1 MTGIPRVIFGALL
14 LGLAGS
20 ASAQTALEKQLG
32 GALEARKDAL
42 NLDTTKLKSESKLA
56 QNGKVAG
63 KGCSITY
70 YSGTGG
76 QAMAYVGPTADWNEA
91 FFLVSGDSV
100 PQVAEPTARKIALST
115 DGEPDRTVTANLLT
129 IKGEKEGERAAMIL
143 FSLPSVEAG
152 LDVMQDVEGVR
163 VTMDK
168 QQVFSLSWKDGHA
181 ARDQMRVCLVGK
193 IS

>member
-1 MTGIPRVIFGALL
+1 MTGIPKIIFGALL

-20 ASAQTALEKQLG
+20 ASAQTAQTALEKQL
-32 GALEARKDAL
+32 A
-42 NLDTTKLKSESKLA
+42 
-56 QNGKVAG
+56 
-63 KGCSITY
+63 
-70 YSGTGG
+70 GTGG

-91 FFLVSGDSV
+91 FFLISGDSV
-100 PQVAEPTARKIALST
+100 PQVAEPTPKKITLST
-115 DGEPDRTVTANLLT
+115 YGEPDRTVTANLLT
-129 IKGEKEGERAAMIL
+129 IKGEKVGEATAMIL

-152 LDVMQDVEGVR
+152 LEVMQDVEGVR

>member
-1 MTGIPRVIFGALL
+1 MTKNLKIMCGALL
-14 LGLAGS
+14 LGSAGS
-20 ASAQTALEKQLG
+20 ASAQTALERQLA
-32 GALEARKDAL
+32 GALEARDDKI
-42 NLDTTKLKSESKLA
+42 NLDTTQLKSEWKLA
-56 QNGKVAG
+56 HNGQVAG

-100 PQVAEPTARKIALST
+100 PQVDTPTPKKVTLST

-129 IKGEKEGERAAMIL
+129 IQGEKPGEATAMVL

-152 LDVMQDVEGVR
+152 LDVMQDTEGVR
-163 VTMDK
+163 VTIDK
-168 QQVFSLSWKDGHA
+168 KHVFSLAWKDGHA
-181 ARDQMRVCLVGK
+181 ARDQMRACLAGKVG
-193 IS
+193 